1 MEFIITFKIVQSF
14 LFQFKQMIK
23 VGNVFLFPT
32 LTFIIQ
38 IAIFYMRT
46 EKKFE
51 RERKMTE
58 IRGRD

>member
-1 MEFIITFKIVQSF
+1 MFFS
-14 LFQFKQMIK
+14 
-23 VGNVFLFPT
+23 FPT

-58 IRGRD
+58 IREKRDKRLVA